1 MFSWARRPLGTGTLS
16 FNGNAAKTRQEGRNG
31 RKDPEVEAADEDET
45 RIHVIVNWHEE
56 LERLMADARSR

>member
-1 MFSWARRPLGTGTLS
+1 M
-16 FNGNAAKTRQEGRNG
+16 GRNYDVTSDG
-31 RKDPEVEAADEDET
+31 QRFVMVKFDEEAET